1 MPEWLYLCAGNKK
14 PLHLRGY
21 GFVASPLIS
30 RNYPA
35 GIGTLSCDIAGG
47 LPGFIGP
54 YPSTSLDETM
64 LLHIFSCASTF
75 VNQYKLLLLQLYA
88 TGGLLVNVELRT
100 Y

>member
-1 MPEWLYLCAGNKK
+1 MYLRAGNKK

-54 YPSTSLDETM
+54 YPSTSLDEISFCCAY
-64 LLHIFSCASTF
+64 LLMKVLSIC
-75 VNQYKLLLLQLYA
+75 
-88 TGGLLVNVELRT
+88 
-100 Y
+100 